1 MFDVFFY
8 EAFSEE
14 VETLKKYLPSEI
26 KAGFSGETIQEK
38 KDIKPAA
45 QIISIRTQS
54 QIPLEWGDQLS
65 AILTRSTGYD
75 HLLHYQAQIRK
86 SISLGYLP
94 LYCNRAVAEQAML
107 LWMALLRKL
116 PQQTS
121 QFTDFDRNGL
131 TGRECENKILL
142 VVGVGNIGSQVV
154 KIGQGLGMKVL
165 GVDLVKKYNFVDYYS
180 IEEALPQADIIVCAM
195 NLTKLNPSYF
205 NYQRFK
211 QARRGVVFINIAR
224 GEFSPAVDLLK
235 LLEEGH
241 LAGVGMDVY
250 NRESELAVMFR
261 NQEKNADPEILAT
274 QKLAQKSNVIFTPHN
289 AFNTVEAVE
298 RKSFQSIE
306 QLKYFLKNGKFL
318 WPLPLENL

>member
-8 EAFSEE
+8 EAFTEE
-14 VETLKKYLPSEI
+14 AETLKKYLPSGI
-26 KAGFSGETIQEK
+26 KAGFSWETIQEK
-38 KDIKPAA
+38 KDNKPGAP
-45 QIISIRTQS
+45 IISIRTQS
-54 QIPLEWGDQLS
+54 RIPPEWENQLA

-75 HLLHYQAQIRK
+75 HLLRYQTQIRK
-86 SISLGYLP
+86 PINLGYLP

-116 PQQTS
+116 PQQIS
-121 QFTDFDRNGL
+121 QFTDFNRDGL
-131 TGRECENKILL
+131 TGRECENKVLL

-165 GVDLVKKYNFVDYYS
+165 GVDLVKKYDFVDYFS
-180 IEEALPQADIIVCAM
+180 IEEAIPQADIIVCAM
-195 NLTKLNPSYF
+195 NLTKANLSYF
-205 NYQRFK
+205 NYQRLK

-241 LAGVGMDVY
+241 LAGLGMDVY

-261 NQEKNADPEILAT
+261 NQEKIADPEVKAT
-274 QKLAQKSNVIFTPHN
+274 RKLSQKPNVIFTPHN
-289 AFNTVEAVE
+289 AFNTIEAVE